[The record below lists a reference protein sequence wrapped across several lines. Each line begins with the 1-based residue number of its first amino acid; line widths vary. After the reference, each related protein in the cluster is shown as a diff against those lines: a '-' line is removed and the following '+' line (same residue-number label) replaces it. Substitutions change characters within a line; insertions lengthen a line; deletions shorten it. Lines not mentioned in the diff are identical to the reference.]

1 MKLIN
6 LESKKNYYFI
16 VFIILIFG
24 FLLRIYG
31 FNTNGYWGDEWY
43 SLFFSNPNNTFTE
56 FKFNLSPKGS
66 GLPTY
71 ENTPWLFY
79 FILKY
84 FFLIFGYY
92 AEIGR
97 IFVLLFA
104 VGSIYLFFNIIKR
117 YSKNKKIILS
127 LLILLASNPFLVLE
141 SQETRVQS
149 LVLFFGLL
157 NFNEFLKLIEHV
169 NLKNGITFVTS
180 MFFSLSFSP
189 VTLVLLVAYTLYV
202 LVNFNKKKIIY
213 NFIKIFTISILI
225 YILFNYEY
233 LSNVFF
239 AKQFQEINL
248 KFFFSFFFSSFFG
261 TKIFGGLVLLLII
274 ISTIINFNQII
285 YDKKILLIYLI
296 ISTTY
301 LLLIIKSINSN
312 LLVPRYIIFIVPL
325 ILIIV
330 IKNIENLILIKKK
343 SHKFFFIY
351 AIIFFSITTTFYKIN
366 NRPIPKPPTNDLI
379 TIISR
384 SQVKIISSEDLLFG
398 NYLKTHYLFK
408 KNNLKFLNYEEI
420 NHINTGIWFICTNNM
435 RAHTSLENLKDYRFV
450 ECVSQNLEI
459 EMQVIDEFNI
469 QDFQGRLYVKK

>member
-1 MKLIN
+1 M
-6 LESKKNYYFI
+6 
-16 VFIILIFG
+16 
-24 FLLRIYG
+24 
-31 FNTNGYWGDEWY
+31 
-43 SLFFSNPNNTFTE
+43 
-56 FKFNLSPKGS
+56 
-66 GLPTY
+66 
-71 ENTPWLFY
+71 
-79 FILKY
+79 
-84 FFLIFGYY
+84 
-92 AEIGR
+92 
-97 IFVLLFA
+97 
-104 VGSIYLFFNIIKR
+104 
-117 YSKNKKIILS
+117 
-127 LLILLASNPFLVLE
+127 
-141 SQETRVQS
+141 
-149 LVLFFGLL
+149 
-157 NFNEFLKLIEHV
+157 
-169 NLKNGITFVTS
+169 
-180 MFFSLSFSP
+180 
-189 VTLVLLVAYTLYV
+189 
-202 LVNFNKKKIIY
+202 
-213 NFIKIFTISILI
+213 
-225 YILFNYEY
+225 
-233 LSNVFF
+233 
-239 AKQFQEINL
+239 
-248 KFFFSFFFSSFFG
+248 
-261 TKIFGGLVLLLII
+261 
-274 ISTIINFNQII
+274 
-285 YDKKILLIYLI
+285 
-296 ISTTY
+296 
-301 LLLIIKSINSN
+301 LIIKSINSN